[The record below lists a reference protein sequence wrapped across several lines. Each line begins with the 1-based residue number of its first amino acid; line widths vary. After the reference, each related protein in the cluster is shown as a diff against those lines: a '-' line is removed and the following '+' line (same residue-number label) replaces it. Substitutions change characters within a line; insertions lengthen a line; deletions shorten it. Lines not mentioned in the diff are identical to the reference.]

1 MMFSDLLGMVFISFS
16 STFILISRSGQFNY
30 LYTDQPKMKLYST
43 KSAGDYDR
51 DRDRDREKKIKAKEI
66 VPFVSVSSK
75 SRRDALSA
83 SIAIGTSILITPPYS
98 YLGRHSKE
106 MIMAANAISSS
117 EAETSYNKY
126 ASNYDALD
134 GGSLADSLG
143 IEKARTNLLRNNARG
158 KVLEIGVGTGL
169 NLSKYKFAS
178 SSYRRT
184 RTRTRTRTADIDSD
198 PNLALETDDDNDND
212 YGVTSLTLVDI
223 SDGMMSEAREKLNS
237 LKIPPH
243 VDVQFIK
250 ADATQD
256 LETLFADQ
264 GHYFDTVVDT
274 FSLCVMGNDGAR
286 RCLEQMKSVLRKETG
301 RILLI
306 ENARSSNAAL
316 GLYQDLTA
324 DAAAKMG
331 GKGCVSNQNVG
342 SMIRDIKDLE
352 LLEEEQFASGVFR
365 SFICKRTGINT

>member
-16 STFILISRSGQFNY
+16 STFILISRSGEFNY
-30 LYTDQPKMKLYST
+30 LYTDQPKMKLYSS
-43 KSAGDYDR
+43 KSAGDNDR
-51 DRDRDREKKIKAKEI
+51 DRDRDRDQEKKMKAKEI

-75 SRRDALSA
+75 SRRDALST

-98 YLGRHSKE
+98 YLGRHSTE

-184 RTRTRTRTADIDSD
+184 RTRTRTADIESDS
-198 PNLALETDDDNDND
+198 NLVLETDDDHD

-256 LETLFADQ
+256 LETLFADE

-286 RCLEQMKSVLRKETG
+286 RCLEQMKSVLCKETG

>member
-1 MMFSDLLGMVFISFS
+1 MMVSDLLGMVFISFS

-178 SSYRRT
+178 
-184 RTRTRTRTADIDSD
+184 
-198 PNLALETDDDNDND
+198 DDDNDND